1 MGVREAKPSITVN
14 LSVVAVG
21 RNKIEKHTKD
31 LSSGAEG
38 NAAAV
43 GPRGTLQ
50 QWGRGER
57 CKMTLGDF
65 LFYFFLRNSVALW
78 VAKELK
84 KRTSDSREIFL
95 SSGI

>member
-1 MGVREAKPSITVN
+1 MLCLDCLNWGPIIALLVAMGVREAKPSITVN

-43 GPRGTLQ
+43 GPRGTLL

-57 CKMTLGDF
+57 C
-65 LFYFFLRNSVALW
+65 
-78 VAKELK
+78 
-84 KRTSDSREIFL
+84 
-95 SSGI
+95 SSGAEGNAAAVGPRGTLQDDVG

>member
-1 MGVREAKPSITVN
+1 MLCLDCLNWGPIIALLVAMGVREAKPSITVN

-31 LSSGAEG
+31 LSSAGPRGTLLQWGRGERCSSGAEG

-50 QWGRGER
+50 DDVG
-57 CKMTLGDF
+57 
-65 LFYFFLRNSVALW
+65 
-78 VAKELK
+78 
-84 KRTSDSREIFL
+84 
-95 SSGI
+95 

>member
-1 MGVREAKPSITVN
+1 MN

-50 QWGRGER
+50 DDVG
-57 CKMTLGDF
+57 
-65 LFYFFLRNSVALW
+65 
-78 VAKELK
+78 
-84 KRTSDSREIFL
+84 
-95 SSGI
+95 